1 MKINLQNITEYADRY
16 INNDL
21 GADEWKAIK
30 QQLAGNDVLQAA
42 WNEQL
47 SFLET
52 LKSGGERIRMASMIR
67 EVAGEMNN
75 ENETP
80 QLPERKTLTL
90 RKYLK
95 TGGIAAAIA
104 LASSVTTYFLATNKS
119 QHNATSQYVTLS
131 KKLDALKDSQS
142 QIINNINTDK
152 KSEGEQR
159 PATPGNF
166 GGSGFALT
174 NDGYIATDYHVV
186 DGADSIYIQAADGSY
201 HKVYLVA
208 FEPSKDIAIL
218 KVEDNGFRFGK
229 GQLPYTISRK
239 QSDLAQPVFSLGFPQ
254 EEVVY
259 NEGYISS
266 RKGYRGDVYSYQ
278 LDITANPGQSGS
290 PVFDQDGNIIALVTA
305 KETDATYAIHSQA
318 LLDLVKS
325 LPKAANLRLP
335 ENNRMDHL
343 KRTDQVKKAMDYVC
357 AVRVYK

>member
-1 MKINLQNITEYADRY
+1 MKVNLQNIIEYADRY
-16 INNDL
+16 MNNDL
-21 GADEWKAIK
+21 GQDEWQMISR
-30 QQLAGNDVLQAA
+30 QLQVNDVLQAA
-42 WNEQL
+42 WDEQIA
-47 SFLET
+47 FLKA
-52 LKSGGERIRMASMIR
+52 LKGAGERSRMKDLIASVGT
-67 EVAGEMNN
+67 EAGKDIPEI
-75 ENETP
+75 TP
-80 QLPERKTLTL
+80 KTLNF

-104 LASSVTTYFLATNKS
+104 LLSSVTTYYLATNRS

-142 QIINNINTDK
+142 RIINNINADR
-152 KSEGEQR
+152 KSEQEQR
-159 PATPGNF
+159 PAMPGNF
-166 GGSGFALT
+166 SGSGFALT

-186 DGADSIYIQAADGSY
+186 EGADSIYIQTAEGTY
-201 HKVYLVA
+201 HKVYIVA
-208 FEPSKDIAIL
+208 FEPSKDLAIL

-254 EEVVY
+254 DEVVY

-266 RKGYRGDVYSYQ
+266 RKGYKGDVSSYQ

-290 PVFDQDGNIIALVTA
+290 PVFDQNGNVIALVTA

-335 ENNRMDHL
+335 ENNRMNSL
-343 KRTDQVKKAMDYVC
+343 KRTEQVKKAMDYVC
-357 AVRVYK
+357 AVKVYK